1 MSTKEYK
8 VRESGI
14 ELIKVIALLM
24 IVIYHCIITAG
35 NGIFVNAGIV
45 YDVAT
50 ESLTGRVLQVM
61 CYMGNIG
68 NLIFY
73 IASCW
78 FLVDKSSVRINKVAV
93 IIVDCVVVSIGVVL
107 IAMALGKEVA
117 IADIIKSCF
126 PLTFCLN
133 WFIVAYIL
141 IYLLHPLFNMIL
153 EIAMALG
160 KEVAIA
166 DIIKSCFPLTFCLNW
181 FIVAY
186 ILIYLL
192 HPLFNMI
199 LESITQHRLLQYN
212 MLFGVLYCVIAQING
227 EAFFYTDLVGFI
239 GIYFMV
245 AYAKKYMMK
254 IIDKIKIN
262 VIMLISGVIC
272 LVILQCATN
281 KIGMYVT
288 FLDMQK
294 WNKLCNPMVIVIA
307 FSLFNIFRQIKFK
320 SSVINYVSSLSLLVY
335 ILHENYIFRRYFRIN
350 LMYNMW
356 CRTGQINILVFVIGF
371 GIGLFIVTILIAMV
385 YKQLVQPWS
394 SKIGA
399 YLVKCAYAIYNKIE
413 TLCFHIE

>member
-1 MSTKEYK
+1 MGTKEYK

-24 IVIYHCIITAG
+24 IVIYHCIIIAG

-45 YDVAT
+45 YDAAT
-50 ESLTGRVLQVM
+50 ENLTGRVLQVM

-78 FLVDKSSVRINKVAV
+78 FLVDKSSVRINKIAV
-93 IIVDCVVVSIGVVL
+93 IIVDCVVVSIGVMS

-117 IADIIKSCF
+117 IADVLKSCF

-133 WFIVAYIL
+133 WFIVAY
-141 IYLLHPLFNMIL
+141 
-153 EIAMALG
+153 
-160 KEVAIA
+160 V
-166 DIIKSCFPLTFCLNW
+166 
-181 FIVAY
+181 
-186 ILIYLL
+186 LIYLL

-245 AYAKKYMMK
+245 AYAKKYMRK
-254 IIDKIKIN
+254 IIDKVKIN
-262 VIMLISGVIC
+262 VIMLISGTIC
-272 LVILQCATN
+272 LVMLQCATN

-294 WNKLCNPMVIVIA
+294 WNKLCNPLVIAIA
-307 FSLFNIFRQIKFK
+307 FSLFNIFKQISFK
-320 SSVINYVSSLSLLVY
+320 SSVINYASSLSLLVY

-350 LMYNMW
+350 LMYDMW
-356 CRTGQINILVFVIGF
+356 CRTGQVNILIFVMGF
-371 GIGLFIVTILIAMV
+371 GIGLFVVTILIAMV
-385 YKQLVQPWS
+385 YKHLVQPWS
-394 SKIGA
+394 NKIGA
-399 YLVKCAYAIYNKIE
+399 YLVKCTYTIYNKIE
-413 TLCFHIE
+413 TLCFHIV